1 MHLRGIE
8 RWARQQERN
17 RHYRDQEREAVRK
30 CREGNLADFRSLI
43 YPVGETSAENRFGVS
58 PEEFR
63 EWERLTAQ
71 QG

>member
-1 MHLRGIE
+1 MYLKGIE
-8 RWARQQERN
+8 RRARQQERN
-17 RHYRDQEREAVRK
+17 RHYRDQERKAVRE
-30 CREGNLADFRSLI
+30 CREGDLTSFRSMI